1 MKKLLFSI
9 PLALSLCAIML
20 SCNSRSKS
28 GGTGDAYTL
37 KMRLEKN
44 DTFNNRCDMNMK
56 MNMEMMGQKIDMTMN
71 METNSAFK
79 VLDVKGDNKEL
90 SMSITKLETSGE
102 MAMPDGTTQQ
112 LPQSEGN
119 DYAIGKTVTLSL
131 DKTNKVVASTG
142 VEDVV
147 AGDPGMDPGTREQ
160 LKKMFSVDQMN
171 NMYGMTFQLLPEGPV
186 RVGDDWERENTF
198 SMGGIEMKVTTT
210 YKLTGV
216 KDGVATIDVKGKLSG
231 EGTMENQGTKVSM
244 DISGGQNG
252 TMEIWQ
258 NTGYIKDGRYDM
270 DFDGDVKVMGRKVPI
285 KVKAK
290 YVVSDK

>member
-1 MKKLLFSI
+1 MRKLLFSI
-9 PLALSLCAIML
+9 PLALGLCAIIL
-20 SCNSRSKS
+20 SCNSKSKS

-44 DTFNNRCDMNMK
+44 DTFNNRLDMNMK

-71 METNSAFK
+71 METNSTFK

-90 SMSITKLETSGE
+90 SMTITKMETAGE
-102 MAMPDGTTQQ
+102 MAMPDGTTQA
-112 LPQSEGN
+112 LPQSGET

-131 DKTNKVVASTG
+131 DKNNKVVSSTG
-142 VEDVV
+142 VEDMM
-147 AGDPGMDPGTREQ
+147 AGDPDMDPATREQ
-160 LKKMFSVDQMN
+160 IKKMFSVEQMN
-171 NMYGMTFQLLPEGPV
+171 SMYGMTFQLLPESPV
-186 RVGDDWERENTF
+186 RVGDDWERVNTF
-198 SMGGIEMKVTTT
+198 SMGGLEMKVTTT

-216 KDGVATIDVKGKLSG
+216 KDGVATIDVKGKVSG
-231 EGTMENQGTKVSM
+231 EGTMDSQGTKVSM
-244 DISGGQNG
+244 DINGGQNG

-270 DFDGDVKVMGRKVPI
+270 DFDGNVKVAESKMPI